1 MHQDGRPTSRQAGA
15 APAPVGAPGAL
26 GAPRAP
32 RRPPA
37 PPAPLA
43 PPSAAPGAADVPP
56 GPAGADASAKPS
68 DPPAKLLAV
77 ASRHER
83 RPLPE
88 RPRRES
94 LAGEAARRAHLPKR
108 AAHRA
113 TLANRAARRAPLR
126 VFAIAAATAAVVAIA
141 GGGQAVWLCLP
152 GALIAGAT
160 CRSARGG
167 AIGAAVVVAAAAGAA
182 LARAG
187 LHPLPSTTLIV
198 LVPAGSVAV
207 LIGVRNRLEAERDA
221 LRASALSDPLT
232 GVANRRSLLERIDY
246 EIARHSR
253 SRRSFALV
261 MLDLDGFKLLND
273 RFGHPAGDDLLRDVA
288 AALGHVIRDQDTL
301 ARVGGDE
308 FCVLA
313 PETDGPGA
321 EHLTGR
327 VESAVARVAAGLDAL
342 GASAGAA
349 VFPHDGTT
357 AAALFE
363 AADQRLLGVKRD
375 TRPTRPRRRAA

>member
-1 MHQDGRPTSRQAGA
+1 LCIC
-15 APAPVGAPGAL
+15 L
-26 GAPRAP
+26 GWV
-32 RRPPA
+32 
-37 PPAPLA
+37 
-43 PPSAAPGAADVPP
+43 S
-56 GPAGADASAKPS
+56 GPAMTSWRSVQAPDVR
-68 DPPAKLLAV
+68 PARDTPVV

-113 TLANRAARRAPLR
+113 TLANRAAHRAPLR
-126 VFAIAAATAAVVAIA
+126 VLAIAAVTAAVVAIA

-152 GALIAGAT
+152 GALLAGAT
-160 CRSARGG
+160 CRTTRGG
-167 AIGAAVVVAAAAGAA
+167 AIGAALVVAAAAGAA

-187 LHPLPSTTLIV
+187 LQPLPSTTLIV

-288 AALGHVIRDQDTL
+288 AALGHVIRDQDTV

>member
-1 MHQDGRPTSRQAGA
+1 
-15 APAPVGAPGAL
+15 
-26 GAPRAP
+26 
-32 RRPPA
+32 
-37 PPAPLA
+37 
-43 PPSAAPGAADVPP
+43 
-56 GPAGADASAKPS
+56 
-68 DPPAKLLAV
+68 
-77 ASRHER
+77 
-83 RPLPE
+83 
-88 RPRRES
+88 
-94 LAGEAARRAHLPKR
+94 
-108 AAHRA
+108 
-113 TLANRAARRAPLR
+113 
-126 VFAIAAATAAVVAIA
+126 
-141 GGGQAVWLCLP
+141 
-152 GALIAGAT
+152 
-160 CRSARGG
+160 
-167 AIGAAVVVAAAAGAA
+167 
-182 LARAG
+182 
-187 LHPLPSTTLIV
+187 
-198 LVPAGSVAV
+198 VAV

-288 AALGHVIRDQDTL
+288 AALGHVIRDQDTV